1 VDLRDLKMSEVVVTF
16 KIMPESPET
25 NMQDLQKKCEEII
38 SKSGEVGKVEIK
50 PIAFGLKS
58 LHLYVI
64 MDESKGSPDD
74 IEKELADLP
83 ETNSAEVIDVRRTV
97 DV

>member
-1 VDLRDLKMSEVVVTF
+1 MSEVIVQF

-25 NMQDLQKKCEEII
+25 DLDALQKKCEVILSKAGEI
-38 SKSGEVGKVEIK
+38 GKVETI

-58 LHLYVI
+58 LNIYVI
-64 MDESKGSPDD
+64 MDESKGSPDEA
-74 IEKELADLP
+74 EKELNELK
-83 ETNSAEVIDVRRTV
+83 ETNSAEVVDVRRTM